1 MNCHKCGYVLPDIA
15 KFCRSCGESQIKVAE
30 TFGSNIELNNKAALI
45 AIEKK
50 ELEIARKEAELAAEK
65 IEHEKISE
73 IKRLEQR
80 HNQEIA
86 DSKAESERLLAEQ
99 NQSAQLIRQLEADRI
114 NLENANKEAE
124 LAAEKI
130 EQERSIEV
138 KRIEELHALEIADSK
153 AESERLLAEQN
164 RSAQLIKHLEA
175 DRINLENA
183 NKEAELVAEK
193 KEQERL
199 IEVKQLEELHA
210 QEISLTKVE
219 SERLLAERDQSIQL
233 IKQLEQEKEE
243 AKRQFEISRSKQKK
257 TLLITL
263 FIIVVLSGG
272 AYYAYSN
279 YEQIEKALSAQK
291 IHTPTNQ
298 TKAVEPK
305 KAEPVKKDVEVIKEK
320 EESHAK
326 DDSIKVNDAPAKE
339 DTKKSE

>member
-15 KFCRSCGESQIKVAE
+15 KFCRSCGEAQIKVAE
-30 TFGSNIELNNKAALI
+30 TSSSNIELTNKAALI

-73 IKRLEQR
+73 LKRLEQR

-86 DSKAESERLLAEQ
+86 DSKAESEKLLAEQ
-99 NQSAQLIRQLEADRI
+99 NQSAQLIKKFEADRV
-114 NLENANKEAE
+114 NLENAKKEAE
-124 LAAEKI
+124 LAAEKK
-130 EQERSIEV
+130 EQERLIEV
-138 KRIEELHALEIADSK
+138 KRLEELHAIEIADSK
-153 AESERLLAEQN
+153 AESERLLVAQN
-164 RSAQLIKHLEA
+164 QSAQLIKQLEA

-183 NKEAELVAEK
+183 KKEAELIAEK
-193 KEQERL
+193 KENERL
-199 IEVKQLEELHA
+199 IEVKRLEELHA

-243 AKRQFEISRSKQKK
+243 AKRKFEISRSKKKK

-326 DDSIKVNDAPAKE
+326 DEPIKVNEAPAKE
-339 DTKKSE
+339 DIKKSE